1 MDYSINLGCWN
12 NIFAVPR
19 SVVNEHIKLA
29 KEDYIKVLLVILAS
43 AGEKISRK
51 KISEIS
57 AVAEENIDDAI
68 SFWQERNIIKNS
80 CNEITPVQTSKT
92 SEIPSKNTTDISDN
106 KNNIINSVI
115 AADKSVSTISVSDNI
130 KIKTNDALQLSSF
143 EVSERINCTEEL
155 KWIVSETERMFGRL
169 LNKTESAVIV
179 SMFDYAGIPADII
192 VMIIEYCVSIEK
204 SNMRFI
210 EKTAYSWMDSGINTH
225 QKVEAH
231 ITNLVTSR
239 NNESLIKSAFG
250 IWDRNLTTKQKEFI
264 PVWLDEW
271 KFTIEMI
278 KIAYEK
284 CIDNTGKL
292 SFPYINKILSSW
304 NEKGISTPEDVENNE
319 NARRQEEALSSTF
332 RAEDFDDFSNY
343 TVPDLSKKNSKRTR
357 GNT

>member
-19 SVVNEHIKLA
+19 SLVSDHIKLA

-43 AGEKISRK
+43 AGENISRK

-57 AVAEENIDDAI
+57 GVADENIDDAI

-80 CNEITPVQTSKT
+80 CNEITPAQVDIVT
-92 SEIPSKNTTDISDN
+92 ENTLKGNTNNYESSDDL
-106 KNNIINSVI
+106 INSVI
-115 AADKSVSTISVSDNI
+115 TADKSVSTISVSENI
-130 KIKTNDALQLSSF
+130 KIKTNEAAHLSSF
-143 EVSERINCTEEL
+143 EVSERINSTEEL
-155 KWIVSETERMFGRL
+155 KWIASETERMFGRL
-169 LNKTESAVIV
+169 LNKTEMSVLV
-179 SMFDYAGIPADII
+179 SMFDYAGIPADVI
-192 VMIIEYCVSIEK
+192 VMIIEYCVSIDK
-204 SNMRFI
+204 ANMRFI
-210 EKTAYSWMDSGINTH
+210 EKTAYSWADNGINTH
-225 QKVEAH
+225 QKVEAY
-231 ITNLVTSR
+231 ITDLVTSR

-250 IWDRNLTTKQKEFI
+250 IWDRNLTSKQKEFI

-284 CIDNTGKL
+284 CVDNTGKL
-292 SFPYINKILSSW
+292 SFPYINKILLSW
-304 NEKGISTPEDVENNE
+304 HEKGISTPEGVENNE
-319 NARRQEEALSSTF
+319 NSRRHEEAVSSTF